1 MERIISDLPAKAY
14 CAYLRQKLDSPFYL
28 LDERMN
34 GIVIGPF
41 FSLAHH
47 AEWEWNRK
55 ITGEINRA
63 WGFVREKDGATEVR
77 FIRGKGLLAPSWM
90 LFITILGVL
99 TLCFN
104 IGEMMTEYWPACFAI
119 SLVVGVTTAIQASLT
134 ENGIAGEGEITRF
147 LRDPKEYYC

>member
-1 MERIISDLPAKAY
+1 MELITSQLPAKAY
-14 CAYLRQKLDSPFYL
+14 CAYLKQKLDSPFYFW
-28 LDERMN
+28 DERMN

-63 WGFVREKDGATEVR
+63 WGFVQEKDGVTEVR
-77 FIRGKGLLAPSWM
+77 FLRGKGLLAPSWM
-90 LFITILGVL
+90 LFITVLGVAAL
-99 TLCFN
+99 YFN
-104 IGEMMTEYWPACFAI
+104 IGEMMEQFWPACLAI
-119 SLVVGVTTAIQASLT
+119 ALAVGITTAIQASFT
-134 ENGIAGEGEITRF
+134 ENGVAGAGEITRF

>member
-1 MERIISDLPAKAY
+1 MKIDSPLSSKEYMHGIRNHLSSFSDFGMERYTGII
-14 CAYLRQKLDSPFYL
+14 
-28 LDERMN
+28 
-34 GIVIGPF
+34 IGRLF
-41 FSLAHH
+41 WVTYHSGY
-47 AEWEWNRK
+47 EWNRK

-119 SLVVGVTTAIQASLT
+119 SLVVGVTTAIQASFT